1 MKKSILILFI
11 FMGITC
17 SISQELISNAE
28 WIKKT
33 SCTKN
38 ADLIANQAMESMLNL
53 EYLIAYGQAKSA
65 LLLDA
70 DCGCA
75 LLTLARVSSG
85 NEEWG
90 SRQSKL
96 SKISRGSLSLEEK
109 AWYDILSSSDDE
121 FKNEIEKAKQ
131 SFPMSPLFN
140 FMFDYNDMQAFKKFA
155 VDFPNNASAA
165 YNSLSYGFMNGGGE
179 GADYKNAMEVA
190 KKATILHNGPNTYDS
205 MAEHEFNQGN
215 YKEALSYQ
223 HQAIDFGT
231 FSSPYWVRARMY
243 YSLVNKE
250 EVVATLVENQK
261 AIQEAF
267 FKNDFESYSKLV
279 DSSSPLVAGDSNLQ
293 PFYTVDK
300 SSFDK
305 ELVEVTWNLF
315 ELYDFEAHFSP
326 SMTTAVLT
334 FYAKGAYVVEGSDS
348 EVTYRTRASS
358 VWVDTDDGW
367 KIMHENFAPQ
377 KDASGIPSRE

>member
-96 SKISRGSLSLEEK
+96 SKINRDSLSSEEK
-109 AWYDILSSSDDE
+109 AWYDIMSASDDVYE
-121 FKNEIEKAKQ
+121 KDIEKAKQ
-131 SFPMSPLFN
+131 SFPESPFFN
-140 FMFDYNDMQAFKKFA
+140 YMIDYSDFPAYKKFTE
-155 VDFPNNASAA
+155 DFPDHASSAYNMVSYGYVYGDYGDVNYEKAKDAA
-165 YNSLSYGFMNGGGE
+165 YKST
-179 GADYKNAMEVA
+179 K
-190 KKATILHNGPNTYDS
+190 LHNGPNIYDS

-215 YKEALSYQ
+215 YEEALKYQ
-223 HQAIDFGT
+223 RQAIDFGT

-267 FKNDFESYSKLV
+267 FKNDFEAYSKFV
-279 DSSSPLVAGDSNLQ
+279 DSNSPLVAGDSNLQ

-300 SSFDK
+300 SSFDGHL
-305 ELVEVTWNLF
+305 EEVTWNLF
-315 ELYDFEAHFSP
+315 ELYDFETHFSP

-334 FYAKGAYVVEGSDS
+334 FYAKGTYVVEGSDS
-348 EVTYRTRASS
+348 EVAYRTRASS

-367 KIMHENFAPQ
+367 KIIHENFAPQ
-377 KDASGIPSRE
+377 KDSSGIPSR

>member
-1 MKKSILILFI
+1 MKKSILILFTL
-11 FMGITC
+11 MGL
-17 SISQELISNAE
+17 SISSAQDASSSALWMEN
-28 WIKKT
+28 T
-33 SCTKN
+33 SCNKK
-38 ADLIANQAMESMLNL
+38 AALIANQAMESMLNL

-96 SKISRGSLSLEEK
+96 SKINRGSLSSEEK
-109 AWYDILSSSDDE
+109 VWYDIMSASDDVYE
-121 FKNEIEKAKQ
+121 KDIEKAKQ
-131 SFPMSPLFN
+131 SFPESPFFN
-140 FMFDYNDMQAFKKFA
+140 YMIDYSDFSAYKKFTQ
-155 VDFPNNASAA
+155 DFPNHASSA
-165 YNSLSYGFMNGGGE
+165 YNMVAYGYIYG
-179 GADYKNAMEVA
+179 DYGDVNYE
-190 KKATILHNGPNTYDS
+190 KARDAANKSTKLHNGPNIYDS

-215 YKEALSYQ
+215 YEEALKYQ
-223 HQAIDFGT
+223 RQAIDFGT

-267 FKNDFESYSKLV
+267 LKNDFEAYSKFV

-305 ELVEVTWNLF
+305 ELVEVTWNSF

-334 FYAKGAYVVEGSDS
+334 FYAKGAYVVEDSDS
-348 EVTYRTRASS
+348 EVAYRTRASS
-358 VWVDTDDGW
+358 VWVDTEDGW

-377 KDASGIPSRE
+377 KDASGIPSR

>member
-1 MKKSILILFI
+1 
-11 FMGITC
+11 
-17 SISQELISNAE
+17 
-28 WIKKT
+28 
-33 SCTKN
+33 
-38 ADLIANQAMESMLNL
+38 
-53 EYLIAYGQAKSA
+53 
-65 LLLDA
+65 
-70 DCGCA
+70 
-75 LLTLARVSSG
+75 
-85 NEEWG
+85 
-90 SRQSKL
+90 
-96 SKISRGSLSLEEK
+96 
-109 AWYDILSSSDDE
+109 
-121 FKNEIEKAKQ
+121 
-131 SFPMSPLFN
+131 
-140 FMFDYNDMQAFKKFA
+140 
-155 VDFPNNASAA
+155 
-165 YNSLSYGFMNGGGE
+165 
-179 GADYKNAMEVA
+179 
-190 KKATILHNGPNTYDS
+190 
-205 MAEHEFNQGN
+205 
-215 YKEALSYQ
+215 
-223 HQAIDFGT
+223 
-231 FSSPYWVRARMY
+231 MY